1 MKRIILLIT
10 IIGWTIHS
18 ALSIEIKRME
28 PTYWWVGMQNPELQL
43 MIYGENISDSEVS
56 IDYPGIKLKE
66 VVNVENPNFLFLYLN
81 ISKETAPGTLNINA

>member
-28 PTYWWVGMQNPELQL
+28 PTYWWVGLECKIQN
-43 MIYGENISDSEVS
+43 YS
-56 IDYPGIKLKE
+56 
-66 VVNVENPNFLFLYLN
+66 
-81 ISKETAPGTLNINA
+81 